1 MTSLALWFS
10 SEFTNYVTLMPFI
23 LVFPADW
30 RHRLRAACAMLIQR
44 SQWPQAGKLAVLALL
59 ALAAVCSV
67 LIGGPG
73 AVIFP
78 MPVLLWL
85 AMSFSLFSTMIAVL
99 VYVLWCHLA
108 IDFGLLST
116 TLDMKV
122 LQNAVSMRT
131 GIALLALGPIAVAS
145 MNYARNA
152 LLRTLEHVANH
163 DALTH
168 VLTRNAFMQR
178 GERVIDQKGELVCVM
193 MLDIDYFK
201 SINDRFGHA
210 GGDQALMAFTR
221 AIAADLNVNDLF
233 GRMGGEEFAIVS
245 TLGQPQQG
253 LQLAERLRQRIEAE
267 SITMP
272 AGHPLQITVSIG
284 MVTCPGGS
292 GHSPADLLKLA
303 DLAVYKAKMPAVTG
317 SPRRNLTRRTI
328 RTAELPIRA
337 ARPPSKL
344 VGARATSARAEP
356 TVLNQT
362 RGYRDEIR
370 RRVCGGGAGRQ
381 QGGLSPAG
389 GRCSAVVQ
397 RVWRHA
403 HRGVLGR

>member
-1 MTSLALWFS
+1 M
-10 SEFTNYVTLMPFI
+10 
-23 LVFPADW
+23 
-30 RHRLRAACAMLIQR
+30 R
-44 SQWPQAGKLAVLALL
+44 GKLAVLALL

-122 LQNAVSMRT
+122 LQNTVSMRL

-201 SINDRFGHA
+201 SINDRFGHD

-221 AIAADLNVNDLF
+221 AIAADLSVDDLF

-253 LQLAERLRQRIEAE
+253 LLLAERLRQRIETE

-284 MVTCPGGS
+284 MVTCLGGS
-292 GHSPADLLKLA
+292 GHSLTDLLKLA
-303 DLAVYKAKMPAVTG
+303 DLAVYKAK
-317 SPRRNLTRRTI
+317 N
-328 RTAELPIRA
+328 
-337 ARPPSKL
+337 
-344 VGARATSARAEP
+344 
-356 TVLNQT
+356 
-362 RGYRDEIR
+362 
-370 RRVCGGGAGRQ
+370 AGRN
-381 QGGLSPAG
+381 
-389 GRCSAVVQ
+389 
-397 RVWRHA
+397 RVATPESYLPNDPDR
-403 HRGVLGR
+403 

>member
-1 MTSLALWFS
+1 MGAAASQWLFGRPYLTSLALWFS

-253 LQLAERLRQRIEAE
+253 CSWPNGCGNAL
-267 SITMP
+267 
-272 AGHPLQITVSIG
+272 
-284 MVTCPGGS
+284 
-292 GHSPADLLKLA
+292 
-303 DLAVYKAKMPAVTG
+303 
-317 SPRRNLTRRTI
+317 RRNRSPCRPAI
-328 RTAELPIRA
+328 RCRS
-337 ARPPSKL
+337 PS
-344 VGARATSARAEP
+344 ASA
-356 TVLNQT
+356 
-362 RGYRDEIR
+362 
-370 RRVCGGGAGRQ
+370 
-381 QGGLSPAG
+381 
-389 GRCSAVVQ
+389 
-397 RVWRHA
+397 W
-403 HRGVLGR
+403 

>member
-1 MTSLALWFS
+1 M
-10 SEFTNYVTLMPFI
+10 
-23 LVFPADW
+23 
-30 RHRLRAACAMLIQR
+30 
-44 SQWPQAGKLAVLALL
+44 LALL

-122 LQNAVSMRT
+122 LQNAVSMRL

-178 GERVIDQKGELVCVM
+178 GERLIDQKGELVCVM

-221 AIAADLNVNDLF
+221 AIAADLSVGDLF
-233 GRMGGEEFAIVS
+233 GRMGAKSSPSFRRSASRSRDGNWPNACGNAS
-245 TLGQPQQG
+245 KRSLSSC
-253 LQLAERLRQRIEAE
+253 R
-267 SITMP
+267 
-272 AGHPLQITVSIG
+272 
-284 MVTCPGGS
+284 PGIRCR
-292 GHSPADLLKLA
+292 SP
-303 DLAVYKAKMPAVTG
+303 
-317 SPRRNLTRRTI
+317 
-328 RTAELPIRA
+328 
-337 ARPPSKL
+337 
-344 VGARATSARAEP
+344 SA
-356 TVLNQT
+356 
-362 RGYRDEIR
+362 
-370 RRVCGGGAGRQ
+370 
-381 QGGLSPAG
+381 
-389 GRCSAVVQ
+389 SA
-397 RVWRHA
+397 W
-403 HRGVLGR
+403 